1 MKKLTV
7 AMKYVQLSARVNAIT
22 YAVGKVACAAMDR
35 TLEGMAFSARSNN
48 TLLEKLHKEEGVEG
62 IYGSL
67 EKSRVDV
74 EIMEAAE
81 IICAIVEES
90 SDERKLTQ
98 GLFDKLN
105 EQVVEPT
112 MRRVW
117 DGSLGFMGL
126 MIQTF
131 HDTIEG
137 ARMGYAHTQENADLT
152 EAYMKAKLA
161 KMEAVMGQRVI
172 DEHFSEGECVPP
184 SIKVVDATQMG
195 DAISRLKEK
204 LRAEGVEI
212 VEPNKD

>member
-1 MKKLTV
+1 MKKLTA
-7 AMKYVQLSARVNAIT
+7 AMKYVQLSARVNALS
-22 YAVGKVACAAMDR
+22 YAIGKVGCAVVER
-35 TLEGMAFSARSNN
+35 TLESVAFSARANN
-48 TLLEKLHKEEGVEG
+48 TLLEKLDREGVGG

-81 IICAIVEES
+81 IICAIVKE
-90 SDERKLTQ
+90 SDEERGLTQ
-98 GLFDKLN
+98 RLFEKLG

-137 ARMGYAHTQENADLT
+137 ARMGYAHTQENADLVD
-152 EAYMKAKLA
+152 AYMKAKLA
-161 KMEAVMGQRVI
+161 KMEAAMEQRVI
-172 DEHFSEGECVPP
+172 DEHFSEGECVPL

-195 DAISRLKEK
+195 DAIGRLKEK
-204 LRAEGVEI
+204 LREQGVEI